1 RYYMETR
8 LARARNLL
16 MQTEMSVIE
25 VALASGFSSP
35 SHFSK
40 CYRMHYGCTPY
51 RQRGTGLGPQG
62 PQGNRAGPVLLT
74 PEGPE
79 WPLAFRQVA

>member
-40 CYRMHYGCTPY
+40 CYRARYGSTPY
-51 RQRGTGLGPQG
+51 RQRGTGAG
-62 PQGNRAGPVLLT
+62 GNA
-74 PEGPE
+74 
-79 WPLAFRQVA
+79 